1 MGMRLRR
8 FDFECWDRICRG
20 ELLEDGTRS
29 GKERPPIS
37 ERSDNERTLIG
48 QLERAKMLH

>member
-1 MGMRLRR
+1 MMGMRVRR

-29 GKERPPIS
+29 GERRPPIS

-48 QLERAKMLH
+48 